1 MLGVVSIL
9 LDDMP
14 SKATPEWYSI
24 KGLRVSDQATGSIKL
39 SLCAH
44 VIPEIMVERPRRD
57 FTAIK
62 ENRWDMAD
70 EPEALNLDKPQ
81 TPN

>member
-1 MLGVVSIL
+1 VLGVVSIL

-62 ENRWDMAD
+62 ENR
-70 EPEALNLDKPQ
+70 
-81 TPN
+81 